1 MDANSFAAGVA
12 AGLVGGAVLTGAVW
26 PAVRRYLA
34 RTARPMTLRDTRAAK
49 RFDTVQPGIRRLDH
63 SGQWVT
69 WTRRFIVFAETVG
82 RENGKPD
89 GRLPSLS
96 EMTQASGVTWRH
108 LKPYLTVLQDG
119 GLIEIRGRAGAW
131 WLVDKPTRRVKA
143 RSLLYPADER
153 PRRFPFARVTRDV
166 TL

>member
-1 MDANSFAAGVA
+1 MDAEAFAAGVVVGA
-12 AGLVGGAVLTGAVW
+12 AGTAVLVGAVY
-26 PAVRRYLA
+26 PAVRRYLE
-34 RTARPMTLRDTRAAK
+34 RTGRPITVRDTRAVK
-49 RFDTVQPGIRRLDH
+49 RYDSLQPGIRRLDH

-69 WTRRFIVFAETVG
+69 WTRRFILFAETVG

-108 LKPYLTVLQDG
+108 LKPYLTVLQAG

-143 RSLLYPADER
+143 RTLPYPVDER